1 MAMKAVYTVVL
12 AACLVP
18 GVAGQQEKPVPEDS
32 IRISIPGCSRG
43 VMFTVTESPEH
54 ESRSL
59 VAPGR
64 RFRMAGKR
72 ELLDEIRGREG
83 TMIEVTG
90 IVKKSQVDQSGVA
103 VGDRVRISPGPTPG
117 AGVSNNPNFNQNI
130 LDVEGW
136 RQLAGSCPTR

>member
-1 MAMKAVYTVVL
+1 MKTVYTVVL
-12 AACLVP
+12 ALSFGPGLV
-18 GVAGQQEKPVPEDS
+18 AQQQERPVPSDS
-32 IRISIPGCSRG
+32 VRISIPGCSSG
-43 VMFTVTESPEH
+43 VMFTVKESPEH
-54 ESRSL
+54 ESRSQ

-90 IVKKSQVDQSGVA
+90 IILRSQIDQTGVA
-103 VGDRVRISPGPTPG
+103 VGDRVRVSPGPTPG
-117 AGVSNNPNFNQNI
+117 SGVSNNPNFNQNI

-136 RQLAGSCPTR
+136 RQLAGDCPK

>member
-1 MAMKAVYTVVL
+1 MKSLSTVVL
-12 AACLVP
+12 AVALGP
-18 GVAGQQEKPVPEDS
+18 GLAAQQDQEKPVPKDS
-32 IRISIPGCSRG
+32 VRISIPGCSRG
-43 VMFTVTESPEH
+43 VMFTVMESPEH
-54 ESRSL
+54 ESRSS

-72 ELLDEIRGREG
+72 ELIQEIQGREG

-90 IVKKSQVDQSGVA
+90 IVLRSQIDQTGTA

-117 AGVSNNPNFNQNI
+117 SSVSNNPNFAQNI

-136 RQLAGSCPTR
+136 RQLAGECPK